1 MWTIIV
7 MINQAINMYIIILI
21 LEDDPGR
28 RPLSHFCYGFPR
40 VLEPAEG
47 GVGKLASWC
56 VD

>member
-1 MWTIIV
+1 MWPIIV

-40 VLEPAEG
+40 MSEVAEG
-47 GVGKLASWC
+47 GVGKLAGC
-56 VD
+56 CMC